1 MIFDIQKSSSSLI
14 LANRFMPR
22 QTKPNKKIF
31 VLNNAAEDS
40 DNDLLIEF
48 GTDAAS

>member
-1 MIFDIQKSSSSLI
+1 
-14 LANRFMPR
+14 MPR
-22 QTKPNKKIF
+22 FDRKTTKKLF

-48 GTDAAS
+48 GTDAPSQAYHLNLS